1 MAAGDFLDAPLGD
14 FLDTIAGE
22 GPAPGGGSVAAIVVA
37 MAAGLVGMVARAS
50 KEHWP
55 EAGGVVGQAESFR
68 ARVAPLAQADAEV
81 YAQALT
87 ALRGRDELEARY
99 RDQKLSAALEQAAE
113 IPLKIAE
120 AGSDLAGLAALLVEN
135 GNPEVR
141 ADAAA
146 ACVLAEGGTRAAAKL
161 VEINLGA
168 TDDDPRVRHVRL
180 LVDVAAE
187 AVERAFAAA
196 Q

>member
-37 MAAGLVGMVARAS
+37 MAAGLVG
-50 KEHWP
+50 
-55 EAGGVVGQAESFR
+55 
-68 ARVAPLAQADAEV
+68 
-81 YAQALT
+81 
-87 ALRGRDELEARY
+87 
-99 RDQKLSAALEQAAE
+99 
-113 IPLKIAE
+113 
-120 AGSDLAGLAALLVEN
+120 LV
-135 GNPEVR
+135 

-146 ACVLAEGGTRAAAKL
+146 ACVRAEGGTRAAAKL